1 MIRSPAPGRAGWP
14 FPAVWLQI
22 RDHLTPGRLRAAT
35 GPAIPWYGIVVRSE
49 HYRFEAKPDDRR
61 WLSSTEE
68 KPVSAL
74 ISWTGVAQ
82 VQARKPRLDPPIVA
96 VVDDDASVRAALRNL
111 LRSVGYDVRD
121 YGSPQEFLAGADL
134 NRVNCLILDVRMPV
148 VGGFDLQLDLAASRS
163 RLPIIFMTGHADVP
177 MSVRAMKGGALDFL
191 SKPFRE
197 QDMLEAVAAG
207 VKADLVRRETVVET
221 AEHAERFAGL
231 TPRERE
237 VMLMATAG
245 KMNKQIAFELGLSEI
260 TVKIHRG
267 KVMRKMQTRTFA
279 DLVRLA
285 EELGLHQPR

>member
-1 MIRSPAPGRAGWP
+1 
-14 FPAVWLQI
+14 
-22 RDHLTPGRLRAAT
+22 
-35 GPAIPWYGIVVRSE
+35 
-49 HYRFEAKPDDRR
+49 
-61 WLSSTEE
+61 
-68 KPVSAL
+68 
-74 ISWTGVAQ
+74 VAQ
-82 VQARKPRLDPPIVA
+82 VQARKQRLDPPIVA
-96 VVDDDASVRAALRNL
+96 VVDDDTSVRAALRNL

-121 YGSPQEFLAGADL
+121 YGSPQEFLAATDL

-148 VGGFDLQLDLAASRS
+148 VGGFDLQLELANSRIN
-163 RLPIIFMTGHADVP
+163 LPIIFMTGHADVP

-191 SKPFRE
+191 PKPFRE

-260 TVKIHRG
+260 TIKIHRG

>member
-1 MIRSPAPGRAGWP
+1 M
-14 FPAVWLQI
+14 
-22 RDHLTPGRLRAAT
+22 
-35 GPAIPWYGIVVRSE
+35 
-49 HYRFEAKPDDRR
+49 
-61 WLSSTEE
+61 
-68 KPVSAL
+68 
-74 ISWTGVAQ
+74 AQ
-82 VQARKPRLDPPIVA
+82 VQARKQRLDPPIVA
-96 VVDDDASVRAALRNL
+96 VVDDDESVCAALRNL
-111 LRSVGYDVRD
+111 LRSVGYDVRV
-121 YGSPQEFLAGADL
+121 YNSPKDFLAAADL

-148 VGGFDLQLDLAASRS
+148 VGGFDLQLELANSRI

-231 TPRERE
+231 TSRERE

-260 TVKIHRG
+260 TIKIHRG

-285 EELGLHQPR
+285 EELGLHQPRQQLER